1 MSLPNFEYMLPNT
14 IGEACSLISRYRTGA
29 RIMAGGT
36 DILVR
41 MKQRSIAPQ
50 YVIDL
55 KGIPGLDFIDFDE
68 QDGLRIG
75 ALTTL
80 KSIEGSPVVRERFG
94 ILAYAAHSVGSVQIR
109 NKGTVGG
116 NICNASPSADMAP
129 ALIGLGARLK
139 IVGIDNE
146 RVINVEDFFK
156 GPGESVLGDGEVVTE
171 VRVPNMDAYTGAVYL
186 KHSLRKAMDLAIV
199 GVAAVIRL
207 SPDKRKCEDARIVL
221 GAVAPV
227 PMRARRAEGILV
239 GKKVDDNLVERAAQE
254 AFSECSPISDL
265 RGSAEYR
272 REMVKVFTR
281 RAIRGALKIAEAS

>member
-1 MSLPNFEYMLPNT
+1 
-14 IGEACSLISRYRTGA
+14 
-29 RIMAGGT
+29 
-36 DILVR
+36 
-41 MKQRSIAPQ
+41 
-50 YVIDL
+50 
-55 KGIPGLDFIDFDE
+55 
-68 QDGLRIG
+68 
-75 ALTTL
+75 
-80 KSIEGSPVVRERFG
+80 VVRERFG

-207 SPDKRKCEDARIVL
+207 SPDKRKYEDARIVL